1 MRFQIG
7 DSVVTNKFL
16 YITDLNSQL
25 RPGDSGT
32 VVEVDEE
39 TGGLVILFDN
49 YPSGI
54 GIFPSDVAPR

>member
-16 YITDLNSQL
+16 YITDSNSQL

-32 VVEVDEE
+32 VVEVDKE
-39 TGGLVILFDN
+39 TGGLVICD
-49 YPSGI
+49 I
-54 GIFPSDVAPR
+54 V